1 MTDIKIAFDKYSG
14 KYFLTL
20 SESNVVALTFE
31 ELEALFETVNIMV
44 KDKYYQD
51 IMGLADD
58 GECEGCTI

>member
-14 KYFLTL
+14 KYFLSL
-20 SESNVVALTFE
+20 SESNVVSLTFE

-58 GECEGCTI
+58 CEGCKI

>member
-14 KYFLTL
+14 KYFLSL
-20 SESNVVALTFE
+20 SESNVVSLTFG

-51 IMGLADD
+51 IVGLADD
-58 GECEGCTI
+58 CEGCKI